1 MNDLTEIA
9 LDALE
14 REESKDAGDEQDT
27 TNDGADEKDTSN
39 AGDGGDNDAEDE
51 DDSESEN
58 TDEKDG
64 GESDDDKSDGDDKD
78 EDNDDDDSDD
88 KDESDDDT
96 ESKKKTKKSDEMT
109 DEEFEELAKKRGYS
123 KKSEDKSDD
132 DEKKKAEDDAKRRMD
147 AINAIPKPKE
157 LDADT
162 WSAMPPMNKVIYS
175 RLPYITAHGKD
186 GDVKIKTPEQ
196 LPDEFE
202 FASDKARSQFMNDIQ
217 AQEAQAQQMANAI
230 QGQARQQQ
238 MTSQQQAR
246 ARAIISEVS
255 ALQESGDLPKPTTE
269 PNTPEF
275 DNDPAVKTINKVLN
289 YQMTRARQGVNLS
302 VRDALLLYRAE
313 HPEDFKKPEDTKAK
327 GDDERKKIA
336 KKVAGNNKSTNK
348 SAADE
353 TAGNK
358 RKYYRPGMST
368 QDVLDRALQD
378 LD

>member
-14 REESKDAGDEQDT
+14 RAESADNQSDASDT

-39 AGDGGDNDAEDE
+39 AGDGGDNDAEDT
-51 DDSESEN
+51 DDSETES
-58 TDEKDG
+58 TD
-64 GESDDDKSDGDDKD
+64 
-78 EDNDDDDSDD
+78 DNDGDDSDD
-88 KDESDDDT
+88 KSDDDDSGDNDESESDD
-96 ESKKKTKKSDEMT
+96 KKKSDEMT

-123 KKSEDKSDD
+123 KKSDDD
-132 DEKKKAEDDAKRRMD
+132 DEKKQAEDDARRRAD
-147 AINAIPKPKE
+147 AINSIPKPKE

-196 LPDEFE
+196 LPDDFE
-202 FASDKARSQFMNDIQ
+202 FANDKARAQYTNDIQ
-217 AQEAQAQQMANAI
+217 AQENMAQQMANYI
-230 QGQARQQQ
+230 QGQTRQQQ
-238 MTSQQQAR
+238 ASVQQREQ
-246 ARAIISEVS
+246 ARAIIAEVNE
-255 ALQESGDLPKPTTE
+255 LQKTGDLPTPKAQ

-275 DNDPAVKTINKVLN
+275 DTDPAVKIINNVLN
-289 YQMTRARQGVNLS
+289 YQAQRAQQGVRLS
-302 VRDALLLYRAE
+302 VRDAYLLCRAE
-313 HPEDFKKPEDTKAK
+313 HPDVFKKPETKAK
-327 GDDERKKIA
+327 GDDERKAVA
-336 KKVAGNNKSTNK
+336 KKVSGNNKSTNK
-348 SAADE
+348 SAAEE

>member
-14 REESKDAGDEQDT
+14 RAESADNQSDASDT

-39 AGDGGDNDAEDE
+39 TGDGVDNDTEDDDSETENTDDNDGGD
-51 DDSESEN
+51 S
-58 TDEKDG
+58 
-64 GESDDDKSDGDDKD
+64 DDKS
-78 EDNDDDDSDD
+78 DDDDSDEN
-88 KDESDDDT
+88 DES
-96 ESKKKTKKSDEMT
+96 ESDNKKKSDEMT

-123 KKSEDKSDD
+123 KKSDD
-132 DEKKKAEDDAKRRMD
+132 DEKKQAEDDARRRAD
-147 AINAIPKPKE
+147 AINSIPKPKE

-162 WSAMPPMNKVIYS
+162 WSAMPPMNKVIYA

-196 LPDEFE
+196 LPDDFE
-202 FASDKARSQFMNDIQ
+202 FANDKARAQYTNDIQ
-217 AQEAQAQQMANAI
+217 AQENMAQQMANYI
-230 QGQARQQQ
+230 QGQTRQQQ
-238 MTSQQQAR
+238 ASVQQREQ
-246 ARAIISEVS
+246 ARAIIAEVNE
-255 ALQESGDLPKPTTE
+255 LQKTGDLPTPKAQ

-275 DNDPAVKTINKVLN
+275 DTDPAVKIINNVLN
-289 YQMTRARQGVNLS
+289 YQAQRAQQGVRLS
-302 VRDALLLYRAE
+302 VRDAYLLCRAE
-313 HPEDFKKPEDTKAK
+313 HPDIFKKPETKAK
-327 GDDERKKIA
+327 GDDERKAIA
-336 KKVAGNNKSTNK
+336 KKVSGNNKSTNK
-348 SAADE
+348 SAAEE

>member
-14 REESKDAGDEQDT
+14 RAESADNDTNDNDT

-39 AGDGGDNDAEDE
+39 AGDGGDNDAEDT
-51 DDSESEN
+51 DDSETEN
-58 TDEKDG
+58 TDENDG
-64 GESDDDKSDGDDKD
+64 GDSDDEKSDDKG
-78 EDNDDDDSDD
+78 DDDDSDE
-88 KDESDDDT
+88 KDESDSGDT
-96 ESKKKTKKSDEMT
+96 DKKETKKKSDEMT

-123 KKSEDKSDD
+123 KKSDD
-132 DEKKKAEDDAKRRMD
+132 DEKKKAEDEAKRRAD
-147 AINAIPKPKE
+147 AINSIPKPKE

-162 WSAMPPMNKVIYS
+162 WSAMPPMNKVIYA

-196 LPDEFE
+196 LPDDFE
-202 FASDKARSQFMNDIQ
+202 FANDKARAQYTNDIQ
-217 AQEAQAQQMANAI
+217 AQETMAQQMANYI
-230 QGQARQQQ
+230 QGQTRQQQ
-238 MTSQQQAR
+238 ASAQQREQ
-246 ARAIISEVS
+246 ARAIIAEVNE
-255 ALQESGDLPKPTTE
+255 LQKSGDLPTPKAQ

-275 DNDPAVKTINKVLN
+275 DTDPAVAVINKVLN
-289 YQMTRARQGVNLS
+289 YQAQRAQQGVRLS
-302 VRDALLLYRAE
+302 VRDAYLLCRAE
-313 HPEDFKKPEDTKAK
+313 HPDDFKKPETKAK
-327 GDDERKKIA
+327 GDDERKAIA

-348 SAADE
+348 SAAE
-353 TAGNK
+353 ESAGNK

>member
-14 REESKDAGDEQDT
+14 RAESADNQSDANDA

-39 AGDGGDNDAEDE
+39 ADDGGDNDTEDD
-51 DDSESEN
+51 DDSETEN

-64 GESDDDKSDGDDKD
+64 GDSDDKSDDDGSD
-78 EDNDDDDSDD
+78 DNDES
-88 KDESDDDT
+88 ESDG
-96 ESKKKTKKSDEMT
+96 KKKSDEMT

-123 KKSEDKSDD
+123 KKSDD
-132 DEKKKAEDDAKRRMD
+132 DEKKQAEDDARRRAD
-147 AINAIPKPKE
+147 AINSIPKPKE

-196 LPDEFE
+196 LPDDFE
-202 FASDKARSQFMNDIQ
+202 FANDKARAQYTNDIQ
-217 AQEAQAQQMANAI
+217 AQENMAQQMANYI
-230 QGQARQQQ
+230 QGQTRQQQ
-238 MTSQQQAR
+238 ASVQQREQ
-246 ARAIISEVS
+246 ARAIIAEVNE
-255 ALQESGDLPKPTTE
+255 LQKTGDLPTPKAQ

-275 DNDPAVKTINKVLN
+275 DTDPAVKIINNVLN
-289 YQMTRARQGVNLS
+289 YQAQRAQQGVRLS
-302 VRDALLLYRAE
+302 VRDAYLLCRAE
-313 HPEDFKKPEDTKAK
+313 HPDVFKKPEIKAK
-327 GDDERKKIA
+327 GDDERKAVA
-336 KKVAGNNKSTNK
+336 KKVSGNNKSTNK
-348 SAADE
+348 SAAE
-353 TAGNK
+353 ESAGNK

>member
-1 MNDLTEIA
+1 MSDLTEIA

-14 REESKDAGDEQDT
+14 RAEAADNDANGNDT
-27 TNDGADEKDTSN
+27 TNDGADEEDTSN
-39 AGDGGDNDAEDE
+39 AGDGVNNDAEDE
-51 DDSESEN
+51 DDSETEN
-58 TDEKDG
+58 TDGDDG
-64 GESDDDKSDGDDKD
+64 GDSDDEESDDKG
-78 EDNDDDDSDD
+78 DDDSDE
-88 KDESDDDT
+88 KGESESDDKK
-96 ESKKKTKKSDEMT
+96 ESKKKSDEMT

-123 KKSEDKSDD
+123 KKSD
-132 DEKKKAEDDAKRRMD
+132 DEKKMAEDDAKRRMD

-157 LDADT
+157 LDTDT

-196 LPDEFE
+196 LPDDFE

-217 AQEAQAQQMANAI
+217 AQEAQAQQMVNAI
-230 QGQARQQQ
+230 QGQARQRQ
-238 MTSQQQAR
+238 MTSQQQTR

-255 ALQESGDLPKPTTE
+255 ALQKSGDLPKPTTE

-313 HPEDFKKPEDTKAK
+313 HPEDFKKPEDAKAK

-353 TAGNK
+353 SAGNK
-358 RKYYRPGMST
+358 RKYYRQGMST
-368 QDVLDRALQD
+368 QDVLDRVLQD

>member
-1 MNDLTEIA
+1 MSDLTEIA

-14 REESKDAGDEQDT
+14 RAEAADNDTNGNDT
-27 TNDGADEKDTSN
+27 TNGGADEEDTSN
-39 AGDGGDNDAEDE
+39 ASDGGNNDAEDE

-58 TDEKDG
+58 TGENDG
-64 GESDDDKSDGDDKD
+64 GESDDETDDEKSDDG
-78 EDNDDDDSDD
+78 DSDE
-88 KDESDDDT
+88 KDESESEGKK
-96 ESKKKTKKSDEMT
+96 ESKKKSDEMT

-123 KKSEDKSDD
+123 KKSDD
-132 DEKKKAEDDAKRRMD
+132 DERKKAEDDAKRRMD

-196 LPDEFE
+196 LPDDFE

-217 AQEAQAQQMANAI
+217 AQEAQAQQMVNAI

-238 MTSQQQAR
+238 MTSQQQTR

-255 ALQESGDLPKPTTE
+255 ALQKSGDLPKPTTE

-313 HPEDFKKPEDTKAK
+313 HPEDFKKTEGAKAK

-348 SAADE
+348 SATDE
-353 TAGNK
+353 SAGGK
-358 RKYYRPGMST
+358 RKYYRQGMST
-368 QDVLDRALQD
+368 QDVLDRVLQD

>member
-9 LDALE
+9 LNALE
-14 REESKDAGDEQDT
+14 REEANDANDEQDT

-39 AGDGGDNDAEDE
+39 AGDGGDNDAED
-51 DDSESEN
+51 DSESEQD
-58 TDEKDG
+58 TDDNDG
-64 GESDDDKSDGDDKD
+64 GDSDDDKSDDDG
-78 EDNDDDDSDD
+78 ENDDDDSDD
-88 KDESDDDT
+88 KDESDDETDD
-96 ESKKKTKKSDEMT
+96 KKDKKKSDEMT

-123 KKSEDKSDD
+123 KKSDDKSDE
-132 DEKKKAEDDAKRRMD
+132 DEKKKAEAENKRRMD
-147 AINAIPKPKE
+147 AINSIPKPKE

-162 WSAMPPMNKVIYS
+162 WSAMPPINKVIYAN
-175 RLPYITAHGKD
+175 LPYITAHGKD

-196 LPDEFE
+196 LPDDFE
-202 FASDKARSQFMNDIQ
+202 FASDKARSQFVNDIQ
-217 AQEAQAQQMANAI
+217 AQETTARQMADRI

-238 MTSQQQAR
+238 ETSQRQAQAR
-246 ARAIISEVS
+246 QIISEVS

-275 DNDPAVKTINKVLN
+275 DNDPAVKTINKVLG
-289 YQMTRARQGVNLS
+289 YQMARARQGVNLS
-302 VRDALLLYRAE
+302 VKDALTLYRAE
-313 HPEDFKKPEDTKAK
+313 HPDEFKKPENTKAK

-353 TAGNK
+353 SAGNK

>member
-14 REESKDAGDEQDT
+14 RAESADNETDANDT

-39 AGDGGDNDAEDE
+39 AGDGGDNDAEDT
-51 DDSESEN
+51 DDSETEN
-58 TDEKDG
+58 TDEN
-64 GESDDDKSDGDDKD
+64 DGDDSDD
-78 EDNDDDDSDD
+78 EKSDDKGDDDDSDE
-88 KDESDDDT
+88 KDESESDDEKET
-96 ESKKKTKKSDEMT
+96 KKKSDEMT

-123 KKSEDKSDD
+123 KKTDD
-132 DEKKKAEDDAKRRMD
+132 DEKKRAEEESKQRAD
-147 AINAIPKPKE
+147 AINNIPKPKE

-186 GDVKIKTPEQ
+186 GDVKIKTPDQ
-196 LPDEFE
+196 LPDDFE
-202 FASDKARSQFMNDIQ
+202 FANDKARAKFDNDIQ
-217 AQEAQAQQMANAI
+217 AQENMAQQMANYI

-238 MTSQQQAR
+238 MSMQQREYAR
-246 ARAIISEVS
+246 TIITEVS
-255 ALQESGDLPKPTTE
+255 ELQKTGDLPTPKAK

-275 DNDPAVKTINKVLN
+275 DTDPAVVIINEVLKHQAK
-289 YQMTRARQGVNLS
+289 YAQQGVRLS
-302 VRDALLLYRAE
+302 VRDAYLLCR
-313 HPEDFKKPEDTKAK
+313 HDNPDVFKQPETKAK
-327 GDDERKKIA
+327 GDDERKNVA

-348 SAADE
+348 SAAE
-353 TAGNK
+353 ESAGNS

>member
-14 REESKDAGDEQDT
+14 RAESADNQSDASDT

-39 AGDGGDNDAEDE
+39 AGDGGDNDAEDD
-51 DDSESEN
+51 DDSETEN
-58 TDEKDG
+58 TDDNDG
-64 GESDDDKSDGDDKD
+64 GDSDDKSG
-78 EDNDDDDSDD
+78 DDDSDD
-88 KDESDDDT
+88 NDESKSDD
-96 ESKKKTKKSDEMT
+96 KKKSDEMT

-123 KKSEDKSDD
+123 KKSDD
-132 DEKKKAEDDAKRRMD
+132 DEKKQAEDDARRRAD
-147 AINAIPKPKE
+147 AINSIPKPKE

-196 LPDEFE
+196 LPDDFE
-202 FASDKARSQFMNDIQ
+202 FANDKARAQYTNDIQ
-217 AQEAQAQQMANAI
+217 AQENMAQQMANYI
-230 QGQARQQQ
+230 QGQTRQQQ
-238 MTSQQQAR
+238 ASVQQREQ
-246 ARAIISEVS
+246 ARAIIAEVNE
-255 ALQESGDLPKPTTE
+255 LQKTGDLPTPKAQ

-275 DNDPAVKTINKVLN
+275 DTDPAVKIINNVLN
-289 YQMTRARQGVNLS
+289 YQAQRARQGVHLS
-302 VRDALLLYRAE
+302 VRDAYLLCRAE
-313 HPEDFKKPEDTKAK
+313 HPDVFKKPETKAK
-327 GDDERKKIA
+327 GDDERKAVA

-348 SAADE
+348 SAAE
-353 TAGNK
+353 ESAGNK

>member
-78 EDNDDDDSDD
+78 EGNDDDDSDD

-132 DEKKKAEDDAKRRMD
+132 DEKKKAEDDAKLRMD
-147 AINAIPKPKE
+147 AIRAIPKPKE

-162 WSAMPPMNKVIYS
+162 WSAMPPINKVIYAN
-175 RLPYITAHGKD
+175 LPYITAHGKD
-186 GDVKIKTPEQ
+186 GDIKIKTPEQ
-196 LPDEFE
+196 LPDDFE
-202 FASDKARSQFMNDIQ
+202 FASDKARSQFVNDIQ
-217 AQEAQAQQMANAI
+217 AQETTAQQMAARI

-358 RKYYRPGMST
+358 RKYYRLGMST

>member
-14 REESKDAGDEQDT
+14 RAESSDNQSDANDT

-39 AGDGGDNDAEDE
+39 ASDGDDNDADND
-51 DDSESEN
+51 DDSETEN
-58 TDEKDG
+58 TDENDG
-64 GESDDDKSDGDDKD
+64 GDSDDKS
-78 EDNDDDDSDD
+78 DDDDSDD
-88 KDESDDDT
+88 NDES
-96 ESKKKTKKSDEMT
+96 ESDNKEKSDEMT

-123 KKSEDKSDD
+123 KKSDD
-132 DEKKKAEDDAKRRMD
+132 DEKRQAEDDARRRAD
-147 AINAIPKPKE
+147 AINSIPKPKE

-196 LPDEFE
+196 LPDDFE
-202 FASDKARSQFMNDIQ
+202 FANDKARAQYTNDIQ
-217 AQEAQAQQMANAI
+217 AQENMAQQMANYI
-230 QGQARQQQ
+230 QGQ
-238 MTSQQQAR
+238 THQQQASVQQR
-246 ARAIISEVS
+246 EQARAIIAEVNE
-255 ALQESGDLPKPTTE
+255 LQKTGDLPTPKAQ

-275 DNDPAVKTINKVLN
+275 DTDPAVKIINNVLN
-289 YQMTRARQGVNLS
+289 YQAQRAQQGVRLS
-302 VRDALLLYRAE
+302 VRDAYLLCRAE
-313 HPEDFKKPEDTKAK
+313 RPDVFKKPETKAK
-327 GDDERKKIA
+327 GDDERKAIA
-336 KKVAGNNKSTNK
+336 KKVSGNNKSTNK
-348 SAADE
+348 SAAE
-353 TAGNK
+353 ESAGNK

>member
-14 REESKDAGDEQDT
+14 RAESADNQSDANDT
-27 TNDGADEKDTSN
+27 TNDGADGKDTSN

-51 DDSESEN
+51 GETETEN
-58 TDEKDG
+58 TDDNDG
-64 GESDDDKSDGDDKD
+64 ADSDAEDSEDETDDKD
-78 EDNDDDDSDD
+78 S
-88 KDESDDDT
+88 DES
-96 ESKKKTKKSDEMT
+96 ESDGKKDKKKSDEMT

-123 KKSEDKSDD
+123 KKSDD
-132 DEKKKAEDDAKRRMD
+132 DEKKRAEEDARRRAD
-147 AINAIPKPKE
+147 AINSIPKPKE

-162 WSAMPPMNKVIYS
+162 WSAMPPMNKVIYA

-186 GDVKIKTPEQ
+186 GDVRIKTPEQ
-196 LPDEFE
+196 LPDDFE
-202 FASDKARSQFMNDIQ
+202 FANDKARAQYTNDIQ
-217 AQEAQAQQMANAI
+217 AQENMAQQMANYI
-230 QGQARQQQ
+230 QGQTRQQQ
-238 MTSQQQAR
+238 ASVQQREQ
-246 ARAIISEVS
+246 ARAIIAEVNE
-255 ALQESGDLPKPTTE
+255 LQKTGDLPTPKAQ

-275 DNDPAVKTINKVLN
+275 NTDPAVAVINKVLN
-289 YQMTRARQGVNLS
+289 YQAQRAQQGVRLS
-302 VRDALLLYRAE
+302 VRDAYLLCRAE
-313 HPEDFKKPEDTKAK
+313 HPDDFKKPETKAK
-327 GDDERKKIA
+327 GDDERKAVA

-348 SAADE
+348 SAAEE

>member
-14 REESKDAGDEQDT
+14 RAESADNQSDANDT
-27 TNDGADEKDTSN
+27 TNDGADGKDTSN

-51 DDSESEN
+51 GETETEN
-58 TDEKDG
+58 TDDNDG
-64 GESDDDKSDGDDKD
+64 ADSDAEDSEDETDDKD
-78 EDNDDDDSDD
+78 S
-88 KDESDDDT
+88 DES
-96 ESKKKTKKSDEMT
+96 ESDGKKDKKKSDEMT

-123 KKSEDKSDD
+123 KKSDD
-132 DEKKKAEDDAKRRMD
+132 DEKKRAEEDARRRAD
-147 AINAIPKPKE
+147 AINSIPKPKE

-162 WSAMPPMNKVIYS
+162 WSAMPPMNKVIYA

-186 GDVKIKTPEQ
+186 GDVRIKTPEQ
-196 LPDEFE
+196 LPDDFE
-202 FASDKARSQFMNDIQ
+202 FANDKARAQYTNDIQ
-217 AQEAQAQQMANAI
+217 AQENMAQQMANYI
-230 QGQARQQQ
+230 QGQTRQQQ
-238 MTSQQQAR
+238 ASVQQREQ
-246 ARAIISEVS
+246 ARAIIAEVNE
-255 ALQESGDLPKPTTE
+255 LQKTGDLPTPKAQ

-275 DNDPAVKTINKVLN
+275 NTDPAVAVINKVLN
-289 YQMTRARQGVNLS
+289 YQAQRAQQGVRLS
-302 VRDALLLYRAE
+302 VRDAYLLCRAE
-313 HPEDFKKPEDTKAK
+313 HPDDSKKPETKAK
-327 GDDERKKIA
+327 GDDERKAVA

-348 SAADE
+348 SAAEE

>member
-14 REESKDAGDEQDT
+14 RAESADNDNDATDT
-27 TNDGADEKDTSN
+27 TNDGADEQDTSN

-51 DDSESEN
+51 GETETENTDDNDGADSDADDSE
-58 TDEKDG
+58 DET
-64 GESDDDKSDGDDKD
+64 DDKD
-78 EDNDDDDSDD
+78 S
-88 KDESDDDT
+88 DES
-96 ESKKKTKKSDEMT
+96 ESDGKKDKKKSDEMT

-123 KKSEDKSDD
+123 KKSDD
-132 DEKKKAEDDAKRRMD
+132 DEKKKAEDDARRRAD
-147 AINAIPKPKE
+147 AINNIPKPKE

-162 WSAMPPMNKVIYS
+162 WASMPPMNKVIYS

-196 LPDEFE
+196 LPDDFE
-202 FASDKARSQFMNDIQ
+202 FANDKARSQFINDIQ
-217 AQEAQAQQMANAI
+217 AQENTAQQMANAI

-238 MTSQQQAR
+238 ESTQRQAQAR
-246 ARAIISEVS
+246 QIISEVS
-255 ALQESGDLPKPTTE
+255 ELQKTGDLPTPKAQ

-275 DNDPAVKTINKVLN
+275 DNDPAVKVINKVLN
-289 YQMTRARQGVNLS
+289 YQMARARQGVRLS
-302 VRDALLLYRAE
+302 VRDAYLLCRAE
-313 HPEDFKKPEDTKAK
+313 HPDDFKQPETKAK
-327 GDDERKKIA
+327 GDEERKQIA

-348 SAADE
+348 SASE
-353 TAGNK
+353 ESAGNK

-368 QDVLDRALQD
+368 QDVLDRALND

>member
-1 MNDLTEIA
+1 MNELTEIA

-14 REESKDAGDEQDT
+14 RAESADNQSDANDT

-39 AGDGGDNDAEDE
+39 ADDGGDNDTEDD
-51 DDSESEN
+51 DDSETEN

-64 GESDDDKSDGDDKD
+64 GDSDDKSDDDGSD
-78 EDNDDDDSDD
+78 DNDES
-88 KDESDDDT
+88 ESDG
-96 ESKKKTKKSDEMT
+96 KKKSDEMT

-123 KKSEDKSDD
+123 KKSDD
-132 DEKKKAEDDAKRRMD
+132 DEKKQAEDDARRRAD
-147 AINAIPKPKE
+147 AINSIPKPKE

-196 LPDEFE
+196 LPDDFE
-202 FASDKARSQFMNDIQ
+202 FANDKARAQYTNDIQ
-217 AQEAQAQQMANAI
+217 AQENMAQQMANYI
-230 QGQARQQQ
+230 QGQTRQQQ
-238 MTSQQQAR
+238 ASVQQREQ
-246 ARAIISEVS
+246 ARAIIAEVNE
-255 ALQESGDLPKPTTE
+255 LQKTGDLPTPKAQ

-275 DNDPAVKTINKVLN
+275 DTDPAVKIINNVLN
-289 YQMTRARQGVNLS
+289 YQAQRAQQGVRLS
-302 VRDALLLYRAE
+302 VRDAYLLCRAE
-313 HPEDFKKPEDTKAK
+313 HPDVFKKPEIKAK
-327 GDDERKKIA
+327 GDDERKAVA
-336 KKVAGNNKSTNK
+336 KKVSGNNKSTNK
-348 SAADE
+348 SAAE
-353 TAGNK
+353 ESAGNK

>member
-14 REESKDAGDEQDT
+14 RAESADNQSDANDT

-39 AGDGGDNDAEDE
+39 AGDGGDNDADE
-51 DDSESEN
+51 EGETETEN
-58 TDEKDG
+58 TDDNDG
-64 GESDDDKSDGDDKD
+64 ADSDTEDSEDETDDKD
-78 EDNDDDDSDD
+78 S
-88 KDESDDDT
+88 DES
-96 ESKKKTKKSDEMT
+96 ESDGKKDKKKSDEMT

-123 KKSEDKSDD
+123 KKSDD
-132 DEKKKAEDDAKRRMD
+132 DEKRKAEDEARRRAD
-147 AINAIPKPKE
+147 AINSIPKPKE

-196 LPDEFE
+196 LPDDFE
-202 FASDKARSQFMNDIQ
+202 FANDKARAQYTNDIQ
-217 AQEAQAQQMANAI
+217 AQENMAQQMANYI
-230 QGQARQQQ
+230 QGQTRQQQ
-238 MTSQQQAR
+238 ASVQQREQ
-246 ARAIISEVS
+246 ARAIIAEVNE
-255 ALQESGDLPKPTTE
+255 LQKTGDLPTPKAQ

-275 DNDPAVKTINKVLN
+275 NTDPAVAVINKVLN
-289 YQMTRARQGVNLS
+289 YQAQRAQQGVRLS
-302 VRDALLLYRAE
+302 VRDAYLLCRAE
-313 HPEDFKKPEDTKAK
+313 HPDDFKKPETKAK
-327 GDDERKKIA
+327 GDDERKAVA

-348 SAADE
+348 SAAEE

>member
-9 LDALE
+9 LNALE
-14 REESKDAGDEQDT
+14 REEANDANDEQDT

-51 DDSESEN
+51 DDSESEQD
-58 TDEKDG
+58 TDDNDG
-64 GESDDDKSDGDDKD
+64 GESDDDKSDDDG
-78 EDNDDDDSDD
+78 ENDDDDSDD
-88 KDESDDDT
+88 KDESDDD
-96 ESKKKTKKSDEMT
+96 KKDKKKSDEMT
-109 DEEFEELAKKRGYS
+109 DDEFEELAKKRGYS
-123 KKSEDKSDD
+123 KKTDDKSDE
-132 DEKKKAEDDAKRRMD
+132 DEKKKAEAENKRRMD
-147 AINAIPKPKE
+147 AINSIPKPKE

-162 WSAMPPMNKVIYS
+162 WSAMPPINKVIYAN
-175 RLPYITAHGKD
+175 LPYITAHGKD
-186 GDVKIKTPEQ
+186 GDIKIKTPEQ
-196 LPDEFE
+196 LPDDFE
-202 FASDKARSQFMNDIQ
+202 FASDKARSQFVNDIQ
-217 AQEAQAQQMANAI
+217 AQETTAQQMAARI

-238 MTSQQQAR
+238 ETSQRQAQAR
-246 ARAIISEVS
+246 QIISEVS

-275 DNDPAVKTINKVLN
+275 DNDPAVKTINKVLG
-289 YQMTRARQGVNLS
+289 YQMARARQGVNLS
-302 VRDALLLYRAE
+302 VKDALTLYRAE
-313 HPEDFKKPEDTKAK
+313 HPDEFKKPENTKAK
-327 GDDERKKIA
+327 GDDERKKVA

-353 TAGNK
+353 SAGNK

>member
-14 REESKDAGDEQDT
+14 RAESADNQSDANDT

-39 AGDGGDNDAEDE
+39 AGDGGDNDAEDD
-51 DDSESEN
+51 DDSETEN
-58 TDEKDG
+58 TDENDG
-64 GESDDDKSDGDDKD
+64 GDSDNKS
-78 EDNDDDDSDD
+78 DDDDSDD
-88 KDESDDDT
+88 NDES
-96 ESKKKTKKSDEMT
+96 ESDGKKKSDEMT

-123 KKSEDKSDD
+123 KKSDD
-132 DEKKKAEDDAKRRMD
+132 DEKKQAEDDARRRAD
-147 AINAIPKPKE
+147 AINSIPKPKE

-196 LPDEFE
+196 LPDDFE
-202 FASDKARSQFMNDIQ
+202 FANDKARAQYTNDIQ
-217 AQEAQAQQMANAI
+217 AQENMAQQMANYI
-230 QGQARQQQ
+230 QGQTRQQQ
-238 MTSQQQAR
+238 ASVQQREQ
-246 ARAIISEVS
+246 ARAIIAEVNE
-255 ALQESGDLPKPTTE
+255 LQKTGDLPTPKAQ

-275 DNDPAVKTINKVLN
+275 NTDPAVAVINKVLN
-289 YQMTRARQGVNLS
+289 YQAQRAQQGVRLS
-302 VRDALLLYRAE
+302 VRDAYLLCRAE
-313 HPEDFKKPEDTKAK
+313 HPDDFKKPETKAK
-327 GDDERKKIA
+327 GDDERKAVA

-348 SAADE
+348 SAAEE